1 MKRGSLK
8 EEGNVLQEERT
19 ACAEAY
25 GYMML
30 LGKKRKV

>member
-1 MKRGSLK
+1 MKRGFLE

-19 ACAEAY
+19 SCAEA
-25 GYMML
+25 MML